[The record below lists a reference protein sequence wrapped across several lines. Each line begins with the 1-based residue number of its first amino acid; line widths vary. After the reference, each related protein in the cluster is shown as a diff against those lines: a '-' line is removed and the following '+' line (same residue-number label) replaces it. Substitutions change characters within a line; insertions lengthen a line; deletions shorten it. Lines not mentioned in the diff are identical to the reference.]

1 MMKEFGPWS
10 LANTYLNFET
20 AFRSGGKKTSLLQ
33 AQALLGTTTTAFVCV
48 GEASNQDGAEIVTS
62 NFAIK
67 RCTIFPP

>member
-1 MMKEFGPWS
+1 MVISCYPTFD
-10 LANTYLNFET
+10 T
-20 AFRSGGKKTSLLQ
+20 AFRSGGKRTSLLQ

-48 GEASNQDGAEIVTS
+48 GEASNQDGAEIATS